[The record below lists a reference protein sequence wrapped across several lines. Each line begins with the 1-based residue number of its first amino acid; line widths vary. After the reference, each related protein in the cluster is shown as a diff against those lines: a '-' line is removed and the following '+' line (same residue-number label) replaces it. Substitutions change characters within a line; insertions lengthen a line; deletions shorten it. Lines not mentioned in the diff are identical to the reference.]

1 MEHTVERVNLIGK
14 GHLNKHR
21 RNKFLW
27 EMREFAKAYAKKLI
41 SRGTEKDTFSMQSFG
56 TKRARVFL

>member
-1 MEHTVERVNLIGK
+1 MEYTVERFNLIGK

-21 RNKFLW
+21 RNKSLW

-56 TKRARVFL
+56 N